1 MAIVERVYTIP
12 LGRVYSM
19 RSVRRAKYA
28 VREIKAFAKRHMKST
43 EVRVGTGLNAL
54 LLRDAMRSPPRKGK
68 VTMVKDEVGIVRINL
83 FGARPDDDKIA
94 AKAKPEAGKKAEA
107 KKEEKKEAAEPA
119 EHKKVLSEAEIK
131 AEKEAIKAE
140 MKK

>member
-54 LLRDAMRSPPRKGK
+54 LLRDAMRSPPRKVK
-68 VTMVKDEVGIVRINL
+68 VTMVKDEAGIVRINL

-94 AKAKPEAGKKAEA
+94 AKAKPAVA
-107 KKEEKKEAAEPA
+107 KKEEKKEAAVVPKRA
-119 EHKKVLSEAEIK
+119 LSEAEAK